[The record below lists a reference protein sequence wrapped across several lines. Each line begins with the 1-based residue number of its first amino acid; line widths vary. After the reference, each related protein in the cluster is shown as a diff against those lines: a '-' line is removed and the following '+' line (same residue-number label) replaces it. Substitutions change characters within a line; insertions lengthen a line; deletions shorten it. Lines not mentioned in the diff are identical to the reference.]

1 MSLHAQNPLSKVPL
15 LNSVSTVRMCNV
27 SSQWISSHSL
37 SRLASTHCLH
47 LSHPSCQPLSA
58 LSSQLFHHP
67 VFMSL
72 KILHHSHDPL
82 ASFYTSKHAHT
93 HTYPTH
99 RHTCTRMHTNAG
111 PKQMKN
117 SPYLVLVSV

>member
-1 MSLHAQNPLSKVPL
+1 MSLHTQNPCSKVPL
-15 LNSVSTVRMCNV
+15 LNSVSTVHMCNA

-47 LSHPSCQPLSA
+47 LSHPFCQPLSA

-82 ASFYTSKHAHT
+82 ASFHTSKHAHT
-93 HTYPTH
+93 TPH
-99 RHTCTRMHTNAG
+99 RHTRTCMHTNAG
-111 PKQMKN
+111 PKQIKI
-117 SPYLVLVSV
+117 SPYLVLVPV